1 VIFVLQQLTRVEKK
15 ATRKAERENNRF
27 DNLLDVGHVGDL
39 EALSGMSHKR
49 GFHDNGDGGNR
60 SASKGRGGREDSYG
74 DDSEGYRGAKA
85 MRRSLSAFRK

>member
-49 GFHDNGDGGNR
+49 GFHDNGDR
-60 SASKGRGGREDSYG
+60 SASRGRGGKEDSYG
-74 DDSEGYRGAKA
+74 DDNEGYRGAKA